1 MWLARD
7 KSGILYLYLEKPIKQ
22 NGYWYNTE
30 SGMMSIR
37 DGYEQEILQGR
48 TVSWSDEEPTPLY
61 PETGLAEGV
70 KKVIEELDMQI
81 KHYSDLCEIHLK
93 SYKMSEIAI
102 MSNHN
107 FASLRLQK
115 EAYEYAKK
123 VIQTFCK
130 IE

>member
-7 KSGILYLYLEKPIKQ
+7 LNGMLYLTEKKPIKKSKV
-22 NGYWYNTE
+22 WLTE
-30 SGMMSIR
+30 SGIDIII
-37 DGYEQEILQGR
+37 DGDEDEFLKGR
-48 TVSWSDEEPTPLY
+48 TIQWSDEEPTPLY

-115 EAYEYAKK
+115 EAYKYCKK
-123 VIQTFCK
+123 VIETFCK
-130 IE
+130 I